1 MLVSQTSVVE
11 GTIVHYVAFNH
22 RHLAA
27 IVIGVNP
34 RDPEIT
40 GQSVDLVVFTNM
52 PNVVG
57 HKNFG
62 TQFHQDVFESND
74 KQPGTWHSIERA

>member
-1 MLVSQTSVVE
+1 MLVE

-27 IVIGVNP
+27 IVIGVNAE
-34 RDPEIT
+34 DGEIT

-52 PNVVG
+52 TNVAG

-62 TQFHQDVFESND
+62 TQFHPDVFESD
-74 KQPGTWHSIERA
+74 EKQPGTWHRIESA